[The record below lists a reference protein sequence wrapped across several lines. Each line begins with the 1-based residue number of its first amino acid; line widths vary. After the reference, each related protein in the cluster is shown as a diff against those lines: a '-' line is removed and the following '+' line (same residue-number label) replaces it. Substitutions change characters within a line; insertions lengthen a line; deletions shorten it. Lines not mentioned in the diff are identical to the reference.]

1 MNYQHFLFSQLFMNH
16 IETNETRYKD
26 LSYDTI
32 YGEVLMHLDEFS
44 SSNFNVDTRSEYD
57 CITDYLSHN
66 ILSKLAEEEE
76 IKCMKSMMDSI
87 YTYGKLESTD
97 SYLVDYYVKLGSDV
111 FNKTFND
118 HSKYLSENYSIDENV
133 YQDYEGITYNSLI
146 LNK

>member
-1 MNYQHFLFSQLFMNH
+1 MNH

-66 ILSKLAEEEE
+66 I
-76 IKCMKSMMDSI
+76 
-87 YTYGKLESTD
+87 
-97 SYLVDYYVKLGSDV
+97 
-111 FNKTFND
+111 
-118 HSKYLSENYSIDENV
+118 
-133 YQDYEGITYNSLI
+133 
-146 LNK
+146 